1 MWQGHEIA
9 ENIRQYRSNG
19 KLELAIKYAHKGIT
33 EFPDSDFFYKIL
45 GDLLWEKQEYLRSG
59 EAYVVFLTKI
69 DTQLQYF
76 KNFAKFWKKFS
87 NRASENDKRCVYDE
101 IVEKFNQKIFS
112 PALKREIA
120 SVLYNT
126 FPEENEKFSAIGKS
140 TQKISKWIQDRELQE
155 WEIYRMLYWEAFC
168 ADHTAATAQKD
179 KYLVS
184 VMEKRELY
192 GLALGL
198 LNKVLCYSND
208 DVSIRTLFRVC
219 RKMENYTAADE
230 YLEKHPEMDERKG
243 FNIQYE
249 LVYYYLQKNDETLLL
264 RTLKNIKSS
273 AMNSMPISRTLQN
286 FYVKLGMIDEAVEM
300 RKHIDHLAEE
310 SKRSGEKQP
319 AKEDRWLQEERET
332 DDVFWDTIKDMV
344 SEQEH
349 NRQLIA
355 IKELLRG
362 FSHELGQPITNIRYG
377 VQLYLIKMERNLAT
391 EDNLQE
397 LLHTVLDQTVRVGK
411 LLDRFAPIVSSKG
424 KNTEFNCI
432 ENIKNVFRDMKSRL
446 DVAGITYSVEG
457 IENYMIYGDG
467 IQFDQVFYNL
477 ISNSVDELRK
487 KDGARKIKVKCS
499 LENEN
504 LRISFKDNGRGI
516 PKENVNK
523 IFNPFYSTKEKEE
536 SDGGEGLGLY
546 IVWNI
551 LKMYGGKIRVN
562 SRPRQESG
570 AEFLITIP
578 KGGTVGVQDIN
589 H

>member
-1 MWQGHEIA
+1 MRTGQEIA
-9 ENIRQYRSNG
+9 ENIRRCRSEG
-19 KLELAIKYAHKGIT
+19 ELDLALEYAYDGI
-33 EFPDSDFFYKIL
+33 EKFSESDFFYKIA
-45 GDLLWEKQEYLRSG
+45 GDLLWEKQEYLGSG
-59 EAYVVFLTKI
+59 EKYVLFLTKI
-69 DTQLQYF
+69 NNQMQYF

-87 NRASENDKRCVYDE
+87 GKASLE
-101 IVEKFNQKIFS
+101 EKKMIYQKIVDEFNKNFFS
-112 PALKREIA
+112 SDLKRELA

-126 FPEENEKFSAIGKS
+126 FPEENREFLKIGNSQRDVK
-140 TQKISKWIQDRELQE
+140 KWIQENEKKE
-155 WEIYRMLYWEAFC
+155 WDIYRMLYWEANF
-168 ADHTAATAQKD
+168 ADHTPATAQKD

-184 VMEKRELY
+184 VMEKKEIY
-192 GLALGL
+192 ALALDL
-198 LNKVLCYSND
+198 LSKVLCYSDD
-208 DVSIRTLFRVC
+208 DVSIRTLFRLC
-219 RKMENYTAADE
+219 RKMEDYGKADE
-230 YLEKHPEMDERKG
+230 YLQSHPEMEGRKG

-249 LVYYYLQKNDETLLL
+249 LVYYYLEKNDEPLLL
-264 RTLKNIKSS
+264 KTLRNIRGSASS
-273 AMNSMPISRTLQN
+273 SIPISRTLQN

-300 RKHIDHLAEE
+300 RKHIDRLVRE
-310 SKRSGEKQP
+310 SKKGIEGQTSREVKGIE
-319 AKEDRWLQEERET
+319 EERET

-377 VQLYLIKMERNLAT
+377 VQLFQMKMERDQAT
-391 EDNLQE
+391 TENLQE
-397 LLHTVLDQTVRVGK
+397 LLHTILDQTVRVGK
-411 LLDRFAPIVSSKG
+411 LLNRFAPIVSSKG

-432 ENIKNVFRDMKSRL
+432 ENIRNVFRDMKSRL
-446 DVAGITYSVEG
+446 DLGGINFSIDG
-457 IENYMIYGDG
+457 IDCFMIYGDG

-487 KDGARKIKVKCS
+487 KDGEKEIKVKCS
-499 LENEN
+499 IEKKALK
-504 LRISFKDNGRGI
+504 ISFADNGRGI

-523 IFNPFYSTKEKEE
+523 IFNPFYSTKDKKE

-562 SRPRQESG
+562 SRSKQMGG

-578 KGGTVGVQDIN
+578 KGGTGIVQDTN